1 MWKSFRNYTVYRL
14 RIALL
19 FCSGG
24 IRAICSEHKVIQILN
39 HSVDK
44 FRRFSVIVIPPVVSG
59 RRTDITAVVASN
71 QRFSRSPFDQYHERR
86 QEMLQAR
93 MVLGGVATNSVQ
105 LTKVVAD
112 DELEP
117 GG

>member
-1 MWKSFRNYTVYRL
+1 M
-14 RIALL
+14 
-19 FCSGG
+19 
-24 IRAICSEHKVIQILN
+24 IQILN

-44 FRRFSVIVIPPVVSG
+44 FRRFSVIVGRGVPPVVIPPVVSG

-71 QRFSRSPFDQYHERR
+71 QRFSRSPFNQYHERR

-105 LTKVVAD
+105 LAKVVAD
-112 DELEP
+112 DELES